1 MTNHSSTK
9 KLLIEHYKKYPK
21 LQIQDLFKFLF
32 QSSFGCEHMISSLDF
47 VTNYIIKEA
56 STIEQKNIH
65 LVEQLDGSYS
75 RVHLSY
81 LKKWLSPYTLG
92 KLFYLSA
99 KKEVNGLKDLKEKI
113 IAAKELIQDG
123 LLPFSADDFNTAIDE
138 WSKKGYPAINHSN
151 IFRNEYGPSYRVIA
165 DKYIPFLPL
174 FSDID
179 KILEK
184 KSATLIVENDITKQT
199 DVLIETILEIYDCN
213 IVSLDDCQIHKLK
226 KDNQKIINYPLK
238 FKCSLIDTESTD
250 NKTRTLT
257 IIKYLK

>member
-81 LKKWLSPYTLG
+81 LKKGLSPYT
-92 KLFYLSA
+92 
-99 KKEVNGLKDLKEKI
+99 
-113 IAAKELIQDG
+113 
-123 LLPFSADDFNTAIDE
+123 
-138 WSKKGYPAINHSN
+138 
-151 IFRNEYGPSYRVIA
+151 
-165 DKYIPFLPL
+165 
-174 FSDID
+174 
-179 KILEK
+179 
-184 KSATLIVENDITKQT
+184 
-199 DVLIETILEIYDCN
+199 
-213 IVSLDDCQIHKLK
+213 
-226 KDNQKIINYPLK
+226 
-238 FKCSLIDTESTD
+238 
-250 NKTRTLT
+250 
-257 IIKYLK
+257 